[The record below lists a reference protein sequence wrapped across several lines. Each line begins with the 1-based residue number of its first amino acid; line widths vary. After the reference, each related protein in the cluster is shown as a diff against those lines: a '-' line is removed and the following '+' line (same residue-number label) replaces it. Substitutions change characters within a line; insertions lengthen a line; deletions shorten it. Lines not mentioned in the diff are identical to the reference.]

1 MEIING
7 LLYSK
12 EHEWVKADGGRAT
25 IGITDH
31 AQEHLGEVGFVEL
44 PEVGKQLDAGDIL
57 CVVESIKAASDVYSP
72 VSGKVA
78 EANEALTDHPEK
90 INEAPYENWLAVV
103 DLTDD
108 SELDALMDADAY
120 RTYCEGL
127 E

>member
-7 LLYSK
+7 LLYTK
-12 EHEWVKADGGRAT
+12 EHEWVKVEGNRAT

-31 AQEHLGEVGFVEL
+31 AQEHLGEVVFVEL
-44 PEVGKQLDAGDIL
+44 PEVGNELEAGDIL
-57 CVVESIKAASDVYSP
+57 CVVESIKAASDVYTA

-78 EANEALTDHPEK
+78 EANEVLTEHPEK

-103 DLTDD
+103 DMADE
-108 SELDALMDADAY
+108 SELDALMDAEAY
-120 RTYCEGL
+120 RAYCEGL